1 MEAHSSA
8 PTAPGATATKPFVPS
23 AELVN
28 AVSQFL
34 YAEAD
39 LLDEWALDE
48 WLELMTDDI
57 RYTVPS
63 TDLVTG
69 DPSTDL
75 VLIDDDL
82 TRLRARVKRLNS
94 RRAHREFPTSTTR
107 RLLTNI
113 RVLSDDGAELTA
125 TSNFVV
131 YRVRQ
136 GVNAY
141 MGKYRYRLVRTEDG
155 FRIRHRRAELDLE
168 TLTPHGTVSIIL

>member
-1 MEAHSSA
+1 VITEPAGA
-8 PTAPGATATKPFVPS
+8 PATFATPP

-39 LLDEWALDE
+39 LLDEWRLDE
-48 WLELMTDDI
+48 WLELMTDDV

-63 TDLVTG
+63 TDLATG
-69 DPSTDL
+69 NPSTDL
-75 VLIDDDL
+75 VLIDDDIN
-82 TRLRARVKRLNS
+82 RLRARVKRLNS
-94 RRAHREFPTSTTR
+94 RRAHREFPTSRTR
-107 RLLTNI
+107 RLITNV
-113 RVLSDDGAELTA
+113 RVVDDDGTQLDVTA
-125 TSNFVV
+125 NYVV

-141 MGKYRYRLVRTEDG
+141 MGKYRYRLVRHGDG
-155 FRIRHRRAELDLE
+155 FRIRSRRAELDLE